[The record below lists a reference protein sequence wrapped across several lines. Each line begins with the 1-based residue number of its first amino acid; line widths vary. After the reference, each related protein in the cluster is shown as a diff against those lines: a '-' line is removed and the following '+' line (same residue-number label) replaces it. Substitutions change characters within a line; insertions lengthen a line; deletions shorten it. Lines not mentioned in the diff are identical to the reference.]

1 MGRDQLLQEIRELER
16 QMIADRRFLHQHPEL
31 SHQEYQT
38 TRFIKERLV
47 EFGIWLEPL
56 ETETGVSALIRGGKP
71 GKTVCI
77 RHDID
82 ALPIQEETGLSFQ
95 SEVDGISHA
104 CGHDIHT
111 VIALY
116 CGKLL
121 NERKEEL
128 AGNVRIV
135 FQPAEETG
143 EGARKMMEA
152 GFQKLTPANDIVV
165 GLHVHPETPVGQISL
180 REGAMEAGADYLR
193 IRIRGKGCHGA
204 HPYQGV
210 DPILTAAFLMTE
222 LQSVITRVN
231 PAVKP
236 AILTFGSI
244 HGGKA
249 CNVIPD
255 EVELLGTLRVF
266 HPECRETNLQAIR
279 RITDQVC
286 ASMGAEGAV
295 ELLGGM
301 PPLYN
306 DREVTAGIVK
316 AAEEILGDGNVEF
329 LEFPSPG
336 SDDFSVFL
344 EETRGAQFF
353 LGTGGRAKETR
364 IGVHSGRNVFEE
376 KSIAVGAAVLV
387 QYVMDTLGSC

>member
-1 MGRDQLLQEIRELER
+1 MRKENLLQEIKELEQ

-38 TRFIKERLV
+38 TRFVKERLAQ
-47 EFGIWLEPL
+47 FGLQPEPL
-56 ETETGVSALIRGGKP
+56 ETDTGVSVLIRGGKP
-71 GKTVCI
+71 GKTICI
-77 RHDID
+77 RHDMD
-82 ALPIQEETGLSFQ
+82 ALPIQEETGLPFQ
-95 SEVDGISHA
+95 SEVDG
-104 CGHDIHT
+104 
-111 VIALY
+111 V
-116 CGKLL
+116 L

-143 EGARKMMEA
+143 QGAREMMEA
-152 GFQKLTPANDIVV
+152 GFKKLSPANDIVV
-165 GLHVHPETPVGQISL
+165 GLHTHPETPVGMISL
-180 REGAMEAGADYLR
+180 REGPMEAGADYLR
-193 IRIRGKGCHGA
+193 ILIRGKGCHGA

-255 EVELLGTLRVF
+255 QVELLGTLRVF

-279 RITDQVC
+279 RITEQVC
-286 ASMGAEGAV
+286 ASMGAEGII
-295 ELLGGM
+295 ELRGGM
-301 PPLYN
+301 PPVYN
-306 DREVTAGIVK
+306 DREVTEGIVK
-316 AAEEILGDGNVEF
+316 AAGEILGEESVRL

-336 SDDFSVFL
+336 SDDFAVFL
-344 EETRGAQFF
+344 EGTKGTQFF
-353 LGTGGRAKETR
+353 LGTGGESEETR

-376 KSIAVGAAVLV
+376 KSMAVGTAVLV
-387 QYVMDTLGSC
+387 QYVLDTLKDC

>member
-1 MGRDQLLQEIRELER
+1 MRKENLLQEIKELEQ

-38 TRFIKERLV
+38 TRFVKERLAQ
-47 EFGIWLEPL
+47 FGLQPEPL
-56 ETETGVSALIRGGKP
+56 ETDTGVSVLIRGGKP
-71 GKTVCI
+71 GKTICI
-77 RHDID
+77 RHDMD
-82 ALPIQEETGLSFQ
+82 ALPIQEETGLPFQ
-95 SEVDGISHA
+95 SEVDGVSHA

-111 VIALY
+111 AIALY
-116 CGKLL
+116 CGRIL

-143 EGARKMMEA
+143 QGAREMMEA
-152 GFQKLTPANDIVV
+152 GFKKLSPANDIVV
-165 GLHVHPETPVGQISL
+165 GLHTHPETPVGMISL
-180 REGAMEAGADYLR
+180 REGPMEAGADYLR
-193 IRIRGKGCHGA
+193 ILIRGKGCHGA

-255 EVELLGTLRVF
+255 QVELLGTLRVF

-279 RITDQVC
+279 RITEQVC
-286 ASMGAEGAV
+286 ASMGAEGTV

-301 PPLYN
+301 PPVYN
-306 DREVTAGIVK
+306 DREVAEGIVK
-316 AAEEILGDGNVEF
+316 AADEILGEESVRF

-336 SDDFSVFL
+336 SDDFAVFL
-344 EETRGAQFF
+344 EGAKGAQFF
-353 LGTGGRAKETR
+353 LGTGGESEETR

-376 KSIAVGAAVLV
+376 KSMAVGTAVLV
-387 QYVMDTLGSC
+387 QYVLDTLKDC

>member
-1 MGRDQLLQEIRELER
+1 MRKENLLQEIKELEQ

-38 TRFIKERLV
+38 TRFVKERLAQ
-47 EFGIWLEPL
+47 FGLQPEPL
-56 ETETGVSALIRGGKP
+56 ETDTGVSVLIRGGKP
-71 GKTVCI
+71 GKTICI
-77 RHDID
+77 RHDMD
-82 ALPIQEETGLSFQ
+82 ALPIQEETGLPFQ
-95 SEVDGISHA
+95 SEVDGVSHA

-111 VIALY
+111 AIALY
-116 CGKLL
+116 CGRIL

-143 EGARKMMEA
+143 QGAREMMEA
-152 GFQKLTPANDIVV
+152 GFKKLSPANDIVV
-165 GLHVHPETPVGQISL
+165 GLHTHPETPVGMISL
-180 REGAMEAGADYLR
+180 REGPMEAGADYLR
-193 IRIRGKGCHGA
+193 ILIRGKGCHGA

-255 EVELLGTLRVF
+255 QVELLGTLRVF
-266 HPECRETNLQAIR
+266 YPECRETNLQAIR
-279 RITDQVC
+279 RITEQVC
-286 ASMGAEGAV
+286 ASMGAEGII
-295 ELLGGM
+295 ELHGGM
-301 PPLYN
+301 PP
-306 DREVTAGIVK
+306 V
-316 AAEEILGDGNVEF
+316 
-329 LEFPSPG
+329 
-336 SDDFSVFL
+336 
-344 EETRGAQFF
+344 
-353 LGTGGRAKETR
+353 
-364 IGVHSGRNVFEE
+364 
-376 KSIAVGAAVLV
+376 
-387 QYVMDTLGSC
+387 

>member
-1 MGRDQLLQEIRELER
+1 MERDQLLQEIRELER
-16 QMIADRRFLHQHPEL
+16 EMIADRRFLHQHPEL
-31 SHQEYQT
+31 SCQEYQT
-38 TRFIKERLV
+38 TKFIKERLAQ
-47 EFGIWLEPL
+47 FGILPEPL
-56 ETETGVSALIRGGKP
+56 ETDTGVSVLIRGGKP

-82 ALPIQEETGLSFQ
+82 ALPIQEETGLAFQ
-95 SEVDGISHA
+95 SEVDGVSHA

-121 NERKEEL
+121 NERKKEL

-143 EGARKMMEA
+143 TGAREMMEA
-152 GFQKLTPANDIVV
+152 GFRKLSPANDIVV
-165 GLHVHPETPVGQISL
+165 GLHVHPETPVGQVSL

-193 IRIRGKGCHGA
+193 IRIKGKGCHGA

-244 HGGKA
+244 HGGKV

-255 EVELLGTLRVF
+255 QVELLGTLRVF
-266 HPECRETNLQAIR
+266 HSECRELNLQAIR
-279 RITDQVC
+279 RITEQVC
-286 ASMGAEGAV
+286 ASMGAEGTV

-301 PPLYN
+301 LPICN
-306 DREVTAGIVK
+306 DREVAEGIVK
-316 AAEEILGDGNVEF
+316 AAEEILGEGSVEF

-336 SDDFSVFL
+336 SDDFAVFL
-344 EETRGAQFF
+344 EGTKGAQFF
-353 LGTGGRAKETR
+353 LGTGGAAEETR
-364 IGVHSGRNVFEE
+364 IGIHSGRNVFEE
-376 KSIAVGAAVLV
+376 KSIAVGTAVLV
-387 QYVMDTLGSC
+387 QYVMNTLR

>member
-47 EFGIWLEPL
+47 EFGIRLEPL

-165 GLHVHPETPVGQISL
+165 GLHVHRRRLWDRSACGKEPWR
-180 REGAMEAGADYLR
+180 RER
-193 IRIRGKGCHGA
+193 IIC
-204 HPYQGV
+204 
-210 DPILTAAFLMTE
+210 
-222 LQSVITRVN
+222 
-231 PAVKP
+231 
-236 AILTFGSI
+236 GS
-244 HGGKA
+244 GSG
-249 CNVIPD
+249 
-255 EVELLGTLRVF
+255 E
-266 HPECRETNLQAIR
+266 
-279 RITDQVC
+279 
-286 ASMGAEGAV
+286 
-295 ELLGGM
+295 
-301 PPLYN
+301 
-306 DREVTAGIVK
+306 K
-316 AAEEILGDGNVEF
+316 AATAHILIRE
-329 LEFPSPG
+329 
-336 SDDFSVFL
+336 
-344 EETRGAQFF
+344 
-353 LGTGGRAKETR
+353 
-364 IGVHSGRNVFEE
+364 
-376 KSIAVGAAVLV
+376 
-387 QYVMDTLGSC
+387 